1 MVYLDWY
8 EIFSFGGIILMPQLK
23 FWLVILKEIDKFHV
37 DLNT

>member
-1 MVYLDWY
+1 MGYLDWY

-23 FWLVILKEIDKFHV
+23 FFLVILKGMDKSHV